1 MVQWG
6 RTSLINFLHHFSA
19 NSPGFETFPRSAPC
33 RTPGIR
39 DMLRNAG
46 FVGGCSRELLS
57 RTCFLRGG
65 GREGQ
70 GECGTFGRGCSL
82 SLDWKPRVQA
92 MGIPLPRRLT
102 HPALRN
108 GPLNCMA
115 CQLSENCLK
124 TPGIEGWNSQPKSFL
139 FPWQVKIISSISYT
153 EDNENSS
160 PKRLQVPWLA
170 CHPSLSPS
178 SLPGGPAEGAH
189 REPGADTLSPSW
201 ESGSGR
207 LLGRSLHPATF
218 WDLRWEPRLGHRRAS
233 LQPRPWQGRAR
244 DTRRPFVV
252 SLLLTGQDWAAFLW
266 LH

>member
-1 MVQWG
+1 MPQKKNALQCDKMVQWG

-124 TPGIEGWNSQPKSFL
+124 TPGIEG
-139 FPWQVKIISSISYT
+139 
-153 EDNENSS
+153 
-160 PKRLQVPWLA
+160 
-170 CHPSLSPS
+170 
-178 SLPGGPAEGAH
+178 
-189 REPGADTLSPSW
+189 
-201 ESGSGR
+201 
-207 LLGRSLHPATF
+207 
-218 WDLRWEPRLGHRRAS
+218 
-233 LQPRPWQGRAR
+233 
-244 DTRRPFVV
+244 
-252 SLLLTGQDWAAFLW
+252 
-266 LH
+266 